1 MSNKPIILRNG
12 LLTELP
18 SGEKLDGISSI
29 GFCDIS
35 LLFIC
40 LQENLLTDGI
50 NILSSQN
57 GIPLGFSQGLIP
69 NSCLSEY
76 NNGLINQDQQ
86 IIFGTE
92 GEMLI

>member
-35 LLFIC
+35 LLFVS

-92 GEMLI
+92 GEMLV

>member
-35 LLFIC
+35 LLFVS
-40 LQENLLTDGI
+40 LQENILTDGI

>member
-35 LLFIC
+35 LLFVS

-69 NSCLSEY
+69 NSCLNEY
-76 NNGLINQDQQ
+76 NNGLTNQDQQ

>member
-18 SGEKLDGISSI
+18 SCEKLDGVSSI

-35 LLFIC
+35 LLFVS
-40 LQENLLTDGI
+40 LQENILTDGG
-50 NILSSQN
+50 NILASQN

-69 NSCLSEY
+69 DSCLSEY
-76 NNGLINQDQQ
+76 NNGLSDQNSQ

-92 GEMLI
+92 GEMLV